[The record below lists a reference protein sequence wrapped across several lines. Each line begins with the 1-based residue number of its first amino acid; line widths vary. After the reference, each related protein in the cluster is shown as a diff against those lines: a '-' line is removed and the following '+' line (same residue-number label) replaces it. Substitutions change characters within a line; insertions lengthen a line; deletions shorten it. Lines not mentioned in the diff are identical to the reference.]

1 MSSLSSGPRR
11 TLVIM
16 VKTPVAG
23 RVKTRLGRD
32 IGTIPATVFSRHTI
46 AMLAARL
53 YAPRRWTLRLAVAP
67 GPGFRSPALPG
78 PPAARMPQATGDLGQ
93 RMQAVF
99 DRYPTGPLILIGSDV
114 LGITPSD
121 IAEAFHCLDG
131 HEAVLGPSPDGGFW
145 LVGLR
150 RRPCRL
156 RPFANVRWS
165 TDEAM
170 AGTLRNLA
178 GHCVGMVAVKADV
191 DDRASWIRNAP
202 LRNRRITGALAGN

>member
-1 MSSLSSGPRR
+1 MSPSSSGPRR

-16 VKTPVAG
+16 VKVPVAG

-32 IGTIPATVFSRHTI
+32 IGIIPATVFSRHTI

-67 GPGFRSPALPG
+67 GSRFRSSALPG
-78 PPAARMPQATGDLGQ
+78 PPAARIPQSMGDLGQ

-99 DRYPTGPLILIGSDV
+99 DRYPAGTVILIGSDV

-121 IAEAFHCLDG
+121 IAEAFHCLEG

-150 RRPCRL
+150 RRPSRL

-170 AGTLRNLA
+170 AGTLRNLT
-178 GHCVGMVAVKADV
+178 GRCVGMVALKSDV
-191 DDRASWIRNAP
+191 DDRASWVRNAP
-202 LRNRRITGALAGN
+202 MRNRRITRALARN